1 MRIRS
6 LSAAGVVTHLAWAPP
21 ARRPTQQLEPRQVAP
36 SGLFSYRAAAHMPKR
51 RRHDWSKPLP
61 LPLVIPELMALQT
74 LADVQT
80 LMRHLPEDRRERST
94 WRHVAAQLEAAT
106 LKGDTK
112 DVAIALRMVL
122 TLEGIEWHPKSG
134 RAASPPPWSVEG
146 HQLVSQI
153 VNTIGCRNF
162 DNQLYQFTG

>member
-1 MRIRS
+1 
-6 LSAAGVVTHLAWAPP
+6 
-21 ARRPTQQLEPRQVAP
+21 
-36 SGLFSYRAAAHMPKR
+36 MPKR

-94 WRHVAAQLEAAT
+94 WRHVAAQLKAAA

-122 TLEGIEWHPKSG
+122 TLEDD
-134 RAASPPPWSVEG
+134 AASPP
-146 HQLVSQI
+146 
-153 VNTIGCRNF
+153 
-162 DNQLYQFTG
+162 